1 MINELVGIIGLLI
14 TILVLVI
21 KATAEIIKMKSQ
33 LFPNGGS
40 SLSDKVTRLQLDV
53 VKIRSTID
61 SINSQLGKK
70 PTLLAQQGS
79 KKKKKSN
86 GKKTFRK

>member
-1 MINELVGIIGLLI
+1 MINELIGIIGLLI

-21 KATAEIIKMKSQ
+21 KATTEITKMKSQ
-33 LFPNGGS
+33 LFPNSGT
-40 SLSDKVTRLQLDV
+40 SLADKVTRLQIDV

-70 PTLLAQQGS
+70 PT
-79 KKKKKSN
+79 
-86 GKKTFRK
+86 RKR

>member
-1 MINELVGIIGLLI
+1 MIGELVGVIGLLI

-33 LFPNGGS
+33 LFPNGGT
-40 SLSDKVTRLQLDV
+40 SLNDKVTRLQLDV

-61 SINSQLGKK
+61 SISSELGKPK
-70 PTLLAQQGS
+70 
-79 KKKKKSN
+79 
-86 GKKTFRK
+86 RKR

>member
-1 MINELVGIIGLLI
+1 MINELIGIIGLLI

-40 SLSDKVTRLQLDV
+40 SLSDKVTRLQLDI

-61 SINSQLGKK
+61 SISAELGKPK
-70 PTLLAQQGS
+70 
-79 KKKKKSN
+79 
-86 GKKTFRK
+86 RKR

>member
-1 MINELVGIIGLLI
+1 MINELIGIIGLLI

-21 KATAEIIKMKSQ
+21 KATSEITKMKSQ

-40 SLSDKVTRLQLDV
+40 SLSDKVTRLQIDV

-70 PTLLAQQGS
+70 PT
-79 KKKKKSN
+79 
-86 GKKTFRK
+86 RKR

>member
-1 MINELVGIIGLLI
+1 MINELIGIIGLLI

-21 KATAEIIKMKSQ
+21 KATSEITKMKSQ

-70 PTLLAQQGS
+70 PT
-79 KKKKKSN
+79 
-86 GKKTFRK
+86 RKR

>member
-1 MINELVGIIGLLI
+1 MINELIGIIGLLI
-14 TILVLVI
+14 TTLVLVI
-21 KATAEIIKMKSQ
+21 KATSEITKMKSQ

-40 SLSDKVTRLQLDV
+40 SLSDKVTRLQIDV

-70 PTLLAQQGS
+70 PT
-79 KKKKKSN
+79 
-86 GKKTFRK
+86 RKR

>member
-1 MINELVGIIGLLI
+1 MINELLGIIGLLI

-21 KATAEIIKMKSQ
+21 KATSEITKMKSQ

-40 SLSDKVTRLQLDV
+40 SLADKVTRLQIEV
-53 VKIRSTID
+53 TKIRSTID

-70 PTLLAQQGS
+70 PT
-79 KKKKKSN
+79 
-86 GKKTFRK
+86 RKR

>member
-1 MINELVGIIGLLI
+1 MINELIGIIGLLI

-40 SLSDKVTRLQLDV
+40 SLADKVTRLQLDV

-61 SINSQLGKK
+61 SINTQLGKPK
-70 PTLLAQQGS
+70 
-79 KKKKKSN
+79 
-86 GKKTFRK
+86 RKR

>member
-1 MINELVGIIGLLI
+1 MINELIGIIGLLV
-14 TILVLVI
+14 TILVLTI
-21 KATAEIIKMKSQ
+21 KATAEITKMKSQ

-40 SLSDKVTRLQLDV
+40 SLSDKVTRLQIDV

-70 PTLLAQQGS
+70 PT
-79 KKKKKSN
+79 
-86 GKKTFRK
+86 RKR

>member
-1 MINELVGIIGLLI
+1 MINELIGIIGLLVS
-14 TILVLVI
+14 ILVLTI
-21 KATAEIIKMKSQ
+21 KATAEITKMKSQ

-40 SLSDKVTRLQLDV
+40 SLADKVTRLQLDV

-70 PTLLAQQGS
+70 PT
-79 KKKKKSN
+79 
-86 GKKTFRK
+86 RKR

>member
-21 KATAEIIKMKSQ
+21 KATTEITKMKSQ

-70 PTLLAQQGS
+70 PT
-79 KKKKKSN
+79 
-86 GKKTFRK
+86 RKR

>member
-1 MINELVGIIGLLI
+1 MLNELIGIIGLLI

-21 KATAEIIKMKSQ
+21 KATTEITKMKSQ

-40 SLSDKVTRLQLDV
+40 SLSDKVTRLQIDV

-70 PTLLAQQGS
+70 PT
-79 KKKKKSN
+79 
-86 GKKTFRK
+86 RKR

>member
-1 MINELVGIIGLLI
+1 MINELVGIIGLLV

-61 SINSQLGKK
+61 SISSELGKPK
-70 PTLLAQQGS
+70 
-79 KKKKKSN
+79 
-86 GKKTFRK
+86 RKR

>member
-1 MINELVGIIGLLI
+1 MINELLGIIGLLI

-21 KATAEIIKMKSQ
+21 KATSEITKMKSQ

-61 SINSQLGKK
+61 SISSELGKPK
-70 PTLLAQQGS
+70 
-79 KKKKKSN
+79 
-86 GKKTFRK
+86 RKR

>member
-1 MINELVGIIGLLI
+1 MINELLGIIGLLI

-21 KATAEIIKMKSQ
+21 KATSEITKMKSQ

-61 SINSQLGKK
+61 SISTELGKPK
-70 PTLLAQQGS
+70 
-79 KKKKKSN
+79 
-86 GKKTFRK
+86 RKR

>member
-1 MINELVGIIGLLI
+1 MINELIAITGLLI

-21 KATAEIIKMKSQ
+21 KATTEIAKMKSQ

-40 SLSDKVTRLQLDV
+40 SLADKVTRLQLDV

-61 SINSQLGKK
+61 SISSELGKPK
-70 PTLLAQQGS
+70 
-79 KKKKKSN
+79 
-86 GKKTFRK
+86 RKR

>member
-1 MINELVGIIGLLI
+1 MINELIAITGLLI

-21 KATAEIIKMKSQ
+21 KATSEITKMKSQ

-40 SLSDKVTRLQLDV
+40 SLADKVTRLQLDV

-70 PTLLAQQGS
+70 PT
-79 KKKKKSN
+79 
-86 GKKTFRK
+86 RKR

>member
-1 MINELVGIIGLLI
+1 MINELIGIIGLLI

-53 VKIRSTID
+53 VTQVCTI
-61 SINSQLGKK
+61 
-70 PTLLAQQGS
+70 A
-79 KKKKKSN
+79 
-86 GKKTFRK
+86 RYA